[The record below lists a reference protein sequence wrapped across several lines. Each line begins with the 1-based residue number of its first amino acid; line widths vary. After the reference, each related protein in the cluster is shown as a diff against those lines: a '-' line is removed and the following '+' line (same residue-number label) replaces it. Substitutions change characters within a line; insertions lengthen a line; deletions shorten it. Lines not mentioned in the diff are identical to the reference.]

1 MWCKLRGAIYAV
13 QSMCCSPRGAPYVA
27 QSAWASVCGAM
38 YVGGDK
44 AARGPTPELLC
55 DRNVTGSFCKSAKF
69 WVSEAPVDPPRAQ
82 GSKMRRVRALA
93 PRGGGG
99 RREAL
104 GVVFWE
110 HQEHKVAHSWLRTL
124 KMWPGNGVLG
134 TRRAQSGL
142 QLDPDIPNVA
152 WEWCSGNTKSRKW
165 PTVCSGHSKYGLGMV
180 FWQDAS

>member
-27 QSAWASVCGAM
+27 QSAWASVYGAM

-55 DRNVTGSFCKSAKF
+55 DRNVTGSFCKSGKF
-69 WVSEAPVDPPRAQ
+69 WVSGAPVDPPRAQ

-124 KMWPGNGVLG
+124 K
-134 TRRAQSGL
+134 
-142 QLDPDIPNVA
+142 
-152 WEWCSGNTKSRKW
+152 
-165 PTVCSGHSKYGLGMV
+165 LGMV
-180 FWQDAS
+180 FWEHEEHKVAYSWLRTFQM